1 METTLDEKQL
11 SDILKKSIREVIET
25 EFEREIRPRLQ
36 EIDRI
41 LEMLEDG
48 LLAQIASERMGE
60 IESGTATISLDD
72 MEKKYAV

>member
-11 SDILKKSIREVIET
+11 ADILKKSIREVIET

-48 LLAQIASERMGE
+48 LLVQIATERLGE
-60 IESGTATISLDD
+60 IEEGAATISLDD

>member
-11 SDILKKSIREVIET
+11 SEILKKSIREVIET
-25 EFEREIRPRLQ
+25 EFEREIRPRLL

-48 LLAQIASERMGE
+48 VLAQIATERLAE
-60 IESGTATISLDD
+60 IERGTATISLDD

>member
-11 SDILKKSIREVIET
+11 SDILKKSIREVIEA

-48 LLAQIASERMGE
+48 VLAQIATERLAE
-60 IESGTATISLDD
+60 IDEGTATISLDH

>member
-11 SDILKKSIREVIET
+11 SEILKKSIREVIET

-48 LLAQIASERMGE
+48 VLAQIATERLAE
-60 IESGTATISLDD
+60 IDEGTPTISLDD

>member
-11 SDILKKSIREVIET
+11 ADILKKSIREVIEA

-48 LLAQIASERMGE
+48 VLVQIATERLGE
-60 IESGTATISLDD
+60 IDEETATISLQT
-72 MEKKYAV
+72 ETEGAK